1 MCTPVHTKNIV
12 QKRAYFLK
20 AKEIIS
26 GIVDQKERSGKTNQ
40 QIADEANLAKGTVD
54 RILQNKPGQ
63 GPSLQTVVDIANAV
77 GYDFA
82 GNASAE
88 GLSLIAQT
96 IMDIY
101 EDRLRKTEAHYQQRL
116 RAQTWWLRLSVTVS
130 LSLIAIAI
138 LLLIYDV
145 VRPDV
150 GWIHR

>member
-1 MCTPVHTKNIV
+1 MMI
-12 QKRAYFLK
+12 
-20 AKEIIS
+20 
-26 GIVDQKERSGKTNQ
+26 
-40 QIADEANLAKGTVD
+40 
-54 RILQNKPGQ
+54 
-63 GPSLQTVVDIANAV
+63 AV